1 MKTIAA
7 SVLALLVTTHAWSQD
22 PKFRDAE
29 PRRISSQGPAAPSA
43 PTTPA
48 TDDTNASVGRISS
61 MQMLDD
67 SMPLRVGDMV
77 SLRIVEDKEKTLSL
91 RVQASGDIQAP
102 HLGLVKAA
110 GQTCKSIAFTM
121 KRELE
126 KHYFQQATVIVA
138 LEYRPQGA
146 AQSTLRTED
155 MEYFTV
161 FGQVQKQGKYELS
174 PEEDLTISQALLRAG
189 GPTGF
194 ANTRKVHI
202 VRKTGKGSNVTINVN
217 CDDIMK
223 RGKLEKDISIRPNDV
238 IIVDEKVFNF

>member
-1 MKTIAA
+1 MKALAT
-7 SVLALLVTTHAWSQD
+7 SLLALLITSHAWSQD

-29 PRRISSQGPAAPSA
+29 PRRISNTTAAAPA
-43 PTTPA
+43 VPT

-67 SMPLRVGDMV
+67 STPLRVGDLV
-77 SLRIVEDKEKTLSL
+77 SLRIVEDRDKTLSL

-110 GQTCKSIAFTM
+110 GQTCKKVAFSM

-126 KHYFQQATVIVA
+126 KQYFQQATVIVA
-138 LEYRPQGA
+138 LEYRPPTPTAGGGMN
-146 AQSTLRTED
+146 SPD
-155 MEYFTV
+155 MQYFTV
-161 FGQVQKQGKYELS
+161 FGQVQKQGKYELLQD
-174 PEEDLTISQALLRAG
+174 EELTISQALLRAG

-194 ANTRKVHI
+194 ANTKKVHV
-202 VRKTGKGSNVTINVN
+202 VRRTPSKGNVTINVN

-223 RGKLEKDISIRPNDV
+223 RGKLEKDIAIRPNDV